1 MENKNGLQIQH
12 QSLMTEYNML
22 KSELDELNTLY
33 TEIKQEKDAN
43 KNTGSRLNYVFIA
56 AQNSSL
62 ISIKTQRSN
71 IISKMNDIRR
81 NIEELKMKEFNTNK
95 NVDQEQGTSVEVIRS
110 LLQMA
115 VSKEIKQE
123 DFIEKEDEHSSEYT
137 DTDSISDF
145 LDAQFE
151 RDEEGL
157 VVEVSNEPKVVN
169 DKLKRQIYEYL
180 QEKGYE
186 MYYFIDKDIVVFIN
200 EHDEENVLDQFEFAK
215 QVPDNIAKII
225 KDLKIETADE
235 RLGTAETNIGL
246 QIQIVSEDADLEDIA

>member
-81 NIEELKMKEFNTNK
+81 NIEEIANRCHFCCFITK
-95 NVDQEQGTSVEVIRS
+95 V
-110 LLQMA
+110 
-115 VSKEIKQE
+115 IKQ
-123 DFIEKEDEHSSEYT
+123 
-137 DTDSISDF
+137 
-145 LDAQFE
+145 
-151 RDEEGL
+151 R
-157 VVEVSNEPKVVN
+157 
-169 DKLKRQIYEYL
+169 YL
-180 QEKGYE
+180 LTP
-186 MYYFIDKDIVVFIN
+186 MY
-200 EHDEENVLDQFEFAK
+200 
-215 QVPDNIAKII
+215 
-225 KDLKIETADE
+225 
-235 RLGTAETNIGL
+235 R
-246 QIQIVSEDADLEDIA
+246 

>member
-33 TEIKQEKDAN
+33 NEIKQEKDAN

-157 VVEVSNEPKVVN
+157 VVEVSNEPKINN
-169 DKLKRQIYEYL
+169 DELKRQLYEYL
-180 QEKGYE
+180 QEKEYE
-186 MYYFIDKDIVVFIN
+186 MYYFIDKDIIVFIN

-215 QVPDNIAKII
+215 QVPDNISKII

>member
-33 TEIKQEKDAN
+33 NEIKQEKDAN

-157 VVEVSNEPKVVN
+157 VVEVSNEPKIDN
-169 DKLKRQIYEYL
+169 DELKRQLYEYL
-180 QEKGYE
+180 QEKEYE
-186 MYYFIDKDIVVFIN
+186 MYYFIDKDIIVFIN

>member
-123 DFIEKEDEHSSEYT
+123 YFIE
-137 DTDSISDF
+137 
-145 LDAQFE
+145 
-151 RDEEGL
+151 
-157 VVEVSNEPKVVN
+157 
-169 DKLKRQIYEYL
+169 
-180 QEKGYE
+180 
-186 MYYFIDKDIVVFIN
+186 
-200 EHDEENVLDQFEFAK
+200 
-215 QVPDNIAKII
+215 
-225 KDLKIETADE
+225 
-235 RLGTAETNIGL
+235 
-246 QIQIVSEDADLEDIA
+246 

>member
-123 DFIEKEDEHSSEYT
+123 DFIEKEDDNNEYT

-157 VVEVSNEPKVVN
+157 VVEVSNEPKV
-169 DKLKRQIYEYL
+169 DTDELKRQLYEYL
-180 QEKGYE
+180 QEKEYE
-186 MYYFIDKDIVVFIN
+186 MYYFIDKDIIVFIN
-200 EHDEENVLDQFEFAK
+200 EHGEENVLDQFEFAK
-215 QVPDNIAKII
+215 Q
-225 KDLKIETADE
+225 
-235 RLGTAETNIGL
+235 
-246 QIQIVSEDADLEDIA
+246 IQIVSEDTDLENIA

>member
-123 DFIEKEDEHSSEYT
+123 DFIEKEDDNNEYT

-157 VVEVSNEPKVVN
+157 VVEVSNEPKV
-169 DKLKRQIYEYL
+169 DTDELKRQLYEYL
-180 QEKGYE
+180 QEKEYE
-186 MYYFIDKDIVVFIN
+186 MYYFIDKDIIVFIN

-215 QVPDNIAKII
+215 QVPDNISKII

-246 QIQIVSEDADLEDIA
+246 QIQIVSEDTDLEDIA

>member
-1 MENKNGLQIQH
+1 
-12 QSLMTEYNML
+12 MTEYNML

-33 TEIKQEKDAN
+33 NEIKQEKDAN

-123 DFIEKEDEHSSEYT
+123 DFIEKEDERSSEYT

-157 VVEVSNEPKVVN
+157 VVEVSNEPKV
-169 DKLKRQIYEYL
+169 DTDELKRQLYEYL
-180 QEKGYE
+180 QEKEYE
-186 MYYFIDKDIVVFIN
+186 MYYFIDKDIIVFIN

-246 QIQIVSEDADLEDIA
+246 QIQIVSEDTDLENIA

>member
-1 MENKNGLQIQH
+1 
-12 QSLMTEYNML
+12 
-22 KSELDELNTLY
+22 
-33 TEIKQEKDAN
+33 
-43 KNTGSRLNYVFIA
+43 
-56 AQNSSL
+56 
-62 ISIKTQRSN
+62 
-71 IISKMNDIRR
+71 MNDIRR

-123 DFIEKEDEHSSEYT
+123 DFIEKEDDNEYT
-137 DTDSISDF
+137 NTDTISDF

-157 VVEVSNEPKVVN
+157 VVEVSNETKV
-169 DKLKRQIYEYL
+169 DTDELKRQLYEYL
-180 QEKGYE
+180 QEKEYE
-186 MYYFIDKDIVVFIN
+186 MYYFIDKDIIVFIN

-246 QIQIVSEDADLEDIA
+246 QIQIVSEDTDLENIA